1 MRVSQEED
9 KHNYLIDFVA
19 LQLFNNK
26 VNKVNSIVKRQLF

>member
-19 LQLFNNK
+19 LQLFNK
-26 VNKVNSIVKRQLF
+26 KVNSIVKRQLF

>member
-9 KHNYLIDFVA
+9 KHNHLIDFVA

-26 VNKVNSIVKRQLF
+26 VNSIVKRQLF

>member
-9 KHNYLIDFVA
+9 KHSYLIDFVA

-26 VNKVNSIVKRQLF
+26 VNSIVKRQLF